1 MFAEERLVRIVEQVN
16 ERGKV
21 TVAELS
27 DSLGVSP
34 VTIRRDL
41 ERLEEEK
48 LLCRTHGGA
57 LSLEK
62 GMLDGARE
70 RSFSEKEEAY
80 AAEKERIAE
89 AAARMVED
97 EDAILLTPGTTN
109 MLIVGKLI
117 GKKDLTIVTNASNIA
132 MRAANEPGW
141 NVILTGG
148 KLRPKS
154 FALVG
159 PLSESALSGIRVDKL
174 FLGVDGIDFTEGLTT
189 PNLDE
194 ASVNR
199 KMISLARQIIVAAD
213 HSKFGRVL
221 FAQIAN
227 MADVDVLVTDR
238 LLPQETVDYIRKET
252 AIRLVLA

>member
-1 MFAEERLVRIVEQVN
+1 MFAEERLVRIVERVN

-159 PLSESALSGIRVDKL
+159 PLSENALSGIRVDKL

-221 FAQIAN
+221 FAQIAS
-227 MADVDVLVTDR
+227 MGDVDVLVTDR

>member
-1 MFAEERLVRIVEQVN
+1 MFAEERLVRIVERVN

-159 PLSESALSGIRVDKL
+159 PLAESALSGVRVDKL

-227 MADVDVLVTDR
+227 LADVDVLVTDR

>member
-1 MFAEERLVRIVEQVN
+1 MFAEERLIRIVEMVN
-16 ERGKV
+16 QNGKV

-27 DSLGVSP
+27 HALDVSF

-62 GMLDGARE
+62 GVLNSAGE
-70 RSFSEKEEAY
+70 KSFSEKEEAFT
-80 AAEKERIAE
+80 AEKERIAE
-89 AAARMVED
+89 AAARLVED

-109 MLIVGKLI
+109 MLLVSKLL

-132 MRAANEPGW
+132 MRAAGVPGW

-148 KLRPKS
+148 KIRPKS
-154 FALVG
+154 YALVG
-159 PLSESALSGIRVDKL
+159 PLAENSLSGIRVDKL
-174 FLGVDGIDFTEGLTT
+174 FLGVDGIDFTQGLTT
-189 PNLDE
+189 PNLEE

-199 KMISLARQIIVAAD
+199 KMISLARQIIVVAD
-213 HSKFGRVL
+213 RSKFGRVM
-221 FAQIAN
+221 FSHIAN
-227 MADVDVLVTDR
+227 LTEVDIIVTDR
-238 LLPQETVDYIRKET
+238 LLPEDATDFINKET
-252 AIRLVLA
+252 DIKLILA

>member
-1 MFAEERLVRIVEQVN
+1 MFAEERLIRIVEMVN
-16 ERGKV
+16 QSGKV

-27 DSLGVSP
+27 SALGVSP

-41 ERLEEEK
+41 ERLEDEK

-62 GMLDGARE
+62 GILDSARE
-70 RSFSEKEEAY
+70 KSFSEKDEAY
-80 AAEKERIAE
+80 AGEKDRIAE
-89 AAARMVED
+89 AAARLVED

-109 MLIVGKLI
+109 MRLISKLI

-132 MRAANEPGW
+132 MRAAGEPGW

-148 KLRPKS
+148 KIRPKS

-159 PLSESALSGIRVDKL
+159 PLAENSLSGIRVDKL
-174 FLGVDGIDFTEGLTT
+174 FLGVDGIDFKEGLTT
-189 PNLDE
+189 PNLEE

-199 KMISLARQIIVAAD
+199 KMISMARQVIVVAD
-213 HSKFGRVL
+213 RSKFGRVM
-221 FAQIAN
+221 FAHIA
-227 MADVDVLVTDR
+227 DLTEVDIVVSDN
-238 LLPQETVDYIRKET
+238 LLSEEATNFIRKET
-252 AIRLVLA
+252 DIRLLLA